1 MKKILRI
8 VILLMVLLLVLT
20 NNSYSTT
27 EYIIDDTVEIAAIPT
42 EQGSSGGLIDVN
54 AVLNEVQVESSETYL
69 KNRAKT
75 ITTVIRNIGIVVSV
89 ISLMIIGIKFMV
101 SSAEERAGYMKALPG
116 YLLGVFMVAA
126 MTMIPSLI
134 YDIINEL

>member
-8 VILLMVLLLVLT
+8 VILLMILLLVLT